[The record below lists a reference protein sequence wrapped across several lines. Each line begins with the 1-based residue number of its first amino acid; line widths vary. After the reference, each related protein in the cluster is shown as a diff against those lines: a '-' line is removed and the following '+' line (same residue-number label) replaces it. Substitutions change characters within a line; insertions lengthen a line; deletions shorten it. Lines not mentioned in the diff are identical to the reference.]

1 MKKRADVVVTGGG
14 SDYLVDWLTAK
25 GKAWIAE
32 HLPQDAQRF
41 GESVVVE
48 HRYIQDIVQGMA
60 DDGLR
65 VQGQTSRSVGVALTR

>member
-1 MKKRADVVVTGGG
+1 MEETPMRKMKRKADISVTGGG
-14 SDYLVDWLTAK
+14 TVYLVDWLTAK

-32 HLPQDAQRF
+32 HLPDDAQRM

-48 HRYIQDIVQGMA
+48 HRYIGDIVRGMV

-65 VQGQTSRSVGVALTR
+65 VQ